1 MAASVSS
8 AGDFRQS
15 ASVITAHHK
24 SLVADGIATAL
35 LAGRW
40 DARAMIA
47 RAGRCLGRDRPPRWL
62 RALVV
67 QVIEVY
73 RDRPADRPRE
83 LAAVV
88 ETRPAW
94 ALAWQH
100 RRTPRVVA
108 WTPVA
113 TAAGR
118 TRWPV
123 APLDDLGALARL
135 LDLEMGELDWF
146 ADVRGI
152 ERSARDPLR
161 HYRWHA
167 LAKSGGV
174 RLVAAPKPRL
184 KEAQRRL
191 LRHVVARYR
200 CTTPRTAANRL
211 AP

>member
-1 MAASVSS
+1 
-8 AGDFRQS
+8 
-15 ASVITAHHK
+15 
-24 SLVADGIATAL
+24 
-35 LAGRW
+35 
-40 DARAMIA
+40 MIA